1 MAGKTMRVG
10 ISGGGPAG
18 LTLAAILSREAS
30 EGAFKVTVFE
40 RGEEDRDQGSGW
52 DMNQAA
58 KDALSR
64 AGVDPASVQRAG
76 SDTMRIFKVAE
87 SGQQEL
93 TACLR
98 MPGVLSRLGL
108 RKEMI
113 GLNELG
119 QETERTK
126 IISYLLGQL
135 GEDVVVKH
143 ECPVTGARRVTGQ
156 GVEVLGRNGAS
167 LGIFDAVVDASGTA
181 SALRRCRY
189 QPEADAFYTGTV
201 FLQGEV
207 DSPEKEW
214 DAKIVQRLGEGTYG
228 FCGPSE
234 DGKGVVDGWAQRYG
248 ALKEDQMTNVTV
260 RLGAKDF
267 HELSRAVGLE
277 GVHGISHEKSHV
289 ASVRKFLAKKFS
301 HGAWDQAHLGLFAS
315 IKGVRFL
322 PIFMHPL
329 AEVARANVV
338 PGSDSLPLVGI
349 GDALHAL
356 PPWSGTSGNFALSDA
371 SDLATALLE
380 EQKKASWSIASTLRA
395 KENEFLDRADGP
407 RQRCIDSNKYTVE
420 HSATTPIADFD
431 FISSHILGGKKW
443 YQSVEGFFVTAFIRG
458 LTALNWW
465 DNYGLR

>member
-1 MAGKTMRVG
+1 MRVA
-10 ISGGGPAG
+10 ISGAGPAG

-40 RGEEDRDQGSGW
+40 RGEEGRDQGSGW

-58 KDALSR
+58 KDALWR

-76 SDTMRIFKVAE
+76 SDTMRIFKVTE
-87 SGQQEL
+87 GGQQEVM
-93 TACLR
+93 ACFR
-98 MPGVLSRLGL
+98 MPSVLSRLGL

-113 GLNELG
+113 GLDRLG
-119 QETERTK
+119 QETERNK

-143 ECPVTGARRVTGQ
+143 KCAVTGARVKGQ
-156 GVEVLGRNGAS
+156 EGVEVLGLNGAS
-167 LGIFDAVVDASGTA
+167 LGIFDVVVDASGTA
-181 SALRRCRY
+181 SSLRRCRY
-189 QPEADAFYTGTV
+189 KPEADAFYTGTV
-201 FLQGEV
+201 YLQGVV
-207 DSPEKEW
+207 DSPEKKW
-214 DAKIVQRLGEGTYG
+214 DAKIVQRLGEGTYA
-228 FCGPSE
+228 FWGPSE
-234 DGKGVVDGWAQRYG
+234 DGKGIVNGGAQRYG
-248 ALKEDQMTNVTV
+248 ALKEDQMTNLSL

-277 GVHGISHEKSHV
+277 GVHGISHEKIHV
-289 ASVRKFLAKKFS
+289 AKVKEFIAKKLS
-301 HGAWDQAHLGLFAS
+301 HSAWDQAHLGMFDS
-315 IKGVRFL
+315 VNGVRFL
-322 PIFMHPL
+322 PVFMHPL
-329 AEVARANVV
+329 AEVARAHVV
-338 PGSDSLPLVGI
+338 PGSDSIPLMGI

-380 EQKKASWSIASTLRA
+380 EQKKTSWSIASTLRA

-407 RQRCIDSNKYTVE
+407 RQRCIDSNKYDLE

-431 FISSHILGGKKW
+431 FISTHVLGGTKW
-443 YQSVEGFFVTAFIRG
+443 YQSVEGFFITAFIRG

-465 DNYGLR
+465 DNYGIH